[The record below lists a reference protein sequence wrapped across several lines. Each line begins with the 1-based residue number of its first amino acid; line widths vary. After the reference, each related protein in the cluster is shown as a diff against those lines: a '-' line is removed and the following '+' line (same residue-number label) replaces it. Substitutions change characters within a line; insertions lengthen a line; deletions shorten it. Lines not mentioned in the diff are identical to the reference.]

1 MRDDRFRNKIVFI
14 EDYDINIARYLVQGV
29 DIWLNTPVRPLEASG
44 TSGMKVVPN
53 GALNISTLDGWWVE
67 GYNGAN
73 GWAIGKGEEYED
85 PDYQD
90 DVESLSLYNILEKEV
105 IPMFYARGA
114 DGLPREWI
122 ARIKVSMKTL
132 CPQFNT
138 NRMVREY
145 TERYYL
151 GANKNFRKFS
161 DEGFRRAREMAAWR
175 KRIHGAWGKVVI
187 RDIIFGGE
195 KEVTVG
201 SRLTVRGTVNL
212 GDLSPDEV
220 QVELYFGAL
229 NPAGD
234 IVEGAALPMYV
245 AEKQCRRRLR
255 LRGPHALPE
264 VRPVRLY
271 GARHSRPPRAGA

>member
-1 MRDDRFRNKIVFI
+1 
-14 EDYDINIARYLVQGV
+14 
-29 DIWLNTPVRPLEASG
+29 
-44 TSGMKVVPN
+44 
-53 GALNISTLDGWWVE
+53 DGWWAE

-122 ARIKVSMKTL
+122 ARIKGSMKTL

-151 GANKNFRKFS
+151 GADKNFARFS
-161 DEGFRRAREMAAWR
+161 GDGFSRAREMAAWR
-175 KRIHGAWGKVVI
+175 KRIHAAWGKVVI

-201 SRLTVRGTVNL
+201 SRFTVRGLVNL
-212 GDLSPDEV
+212 GELSPDDV
-220 QVELYFGAL
+220 QVELYFGSL
-229 NPAGD
+229 NPAGE

-245 AEKQCRRRLR
+245 AEEQGDGACIYEGHMLCLKSGQFGCTIRVIPSH
-255 LRGPHALPE
+255 RGL
-264 VRPVRLY
+264 VRKFDPGRI
-271 GARHSRPPRAGA
+271 AWA